1 MNAAGSFVFFVK
13 WFSLDSLVRLFLI
26 INAICNNDINL
37 YPIKLLELKTYDSCF
52 YSL

>member
-26 INAICNNDINL
+26 INAIYNNE
-37 YPIKLLELKTYDSCF
+37 LLELKTYDSCF